1 MSFLKKA
8 GDLVYTFRFIR
19 MLVMKWPEWDAY
31 KEGII
36 DDNGKRVR
44 SVKIDSDAKRS
55 AWTPFIRL
63 CANIK
68 RLISK
73 IPGGGSRLGGFVSA
87 LYLIKENGNLKD
99 KDIKKILE
107 SVDINDLEFLSE
119 ENQWFIKE
127 DGTISP
133 GVYQVDEYKLLNNTF
148 EEMVFP
154 KDKIRIKEDT
164 SPVGQLFGIDVYL
177 ATHMRTNQPIYVT
190 NREIYK

>member
-1 MSFLKKA
+1 MSLLKTA

-19 MLVMKWPEWDAY
+19 MLVLKWPEWDAY
-31 KEGII
+31 KQGII
-36 DDNGKRVR
+36 DDSGKRIK
-44 SVKIDSDAKRS
+44 SVKIDTQAKKD

-68 RLISK
+68 RLVSK

-87 LYLIKENGNLKD
+87 LYLIKENGKLKD
-99 KDIKKILE
+99 KDIQKILE
-107 SVDINDLEFLSE
+107 SVDINDLDFLSE
-119 ENQWFIKE
+119 ENQWFMKE

-133 GVYQVDEYKLLNNTF
+133 GVYQVEEYKLLNSSL

-164 SPVGQLFGIDVYL
+164 RPVGKLFGIDVYT
-177 ATHMRTNQPIYVT
+177 ATHLRTNQQIYVT

>member
-1 MSFLKKA
+1 MSLLKTA

-19 MLVMKWPEWDAY
+19 MLVLKWPEWDAY
-31 KEGII
+31 KQGII
-36 DDNGKRVR
+36 DDNGKRIK
-44 SVKIDSDAKRS
+44 SVKLDTQEKKN

-87 LYLIKENGNLKD
+87 LYLIKENGKLKD
-99 KDIKKILE
+99 KDIQKILE
-107 SVDINDLEFLSE
+107 SVDINDLDFLSE
-119 ENQWFIKE
+119 ENQWFMRE

-133 GVYQVDEYKLLNNTF
+133 GVYQVEEYKLLNSSL

-164 SPVGQLFGIDVYL
+164 QPVGKLFGIDVYT
-177 ATHMRTNQPIYVT
+177 ATHLRTNQQIYVT

>member
-1 MSFLKKA
+1 MSLLKTA

-19 MLVMKWPEWDAY
+19 MLVLKWPEWDAY
-31 KEGII
+31 KQGII
-36 DDNGKRVR
+36 DDNGKRVK
-44 SVKIDSDAKRS
+44 SVKLDTQEKKN

-107 SVDINDLEFLSE
+107 SVDINDLDFLSE
-119 ENQWFIKE
+119 ENQWFMRE

-133 GVYQVDEYKLLNNTF
+133 GVYQVEEYKLLNNSL

-164 SPVGQLFGIDVYL
+164 RPVGKLFGIDVYT
-177 ATHMRTNQPIYVT
+177 ATHLRTNQQIYVT

>member
-19 MLVMKWPEWDAY
+19 MLVLKWPEWDAY
-31 KEGII
+31 KQGII
-36 DDNGKRVR
+36 DDNGKRIK
-44 SVKIDSDAKRS
+44 SVKIDTQAKKD

-68 RLISK
+68 RLVSK

-87 LYLIKENGNLKD
+87 LYLIKENGKLKD
-99 KDIKKILE
+99 KDIQKILD
-107 SVDINDLEFLSE
+107 SIDINDLDFLSE
-119 ENQWFIKE
+119 ENQWFMRE

-133 GVYQVDEYKLLNNTF
+133 GVYQVEEYKLLNNSL

-164 SPVGQLFGIDVYL
+164 RPVGKLFGIDVYT
-177 ATHMRTNQPIYVT
+177 ATHLRTNQQIYVT

>member
-1 MSFLKKA
+1 MSLLKTA

-19 MLVMKWPEWDAY
+19 MLVLKWPEWDAY
-31 KEGII
+31 KQGII
-36 DDNGKRVR
+36 DDNGKRVK
-44 SVKIDSDAKRS
+44 SVKIDTQAKKD

-68 RLISK
+68 RLVSK

-87 LYLIKENGNLKD
+87 LYLIKENGKLKD
-99 KDIKKILE
+99 KDIQKILE
-107 SVDINDLEFLSE
+107 SVDINDLDFLSE
-119 ENQWFIKE
+119 ENQWFMKE

-133 GVYQVDEYKLLNNTF
+133 GVYQVEEYKLLNNSL

-164 SPVGQLFGIDVYL
+164 RPVGKLFGIDVYT
-177 ATHMRTNQPIYVT
+177 ATHLRTNQQIYVT

>member
-1 MSFLKKA
+1 MSLLKTA

-19 MLVMKWPEWDAY
+19 MLVLKWPEWDAY
-31 KEGII
+31 KQGII
-36 DDNGKRVR
+36 DDNGKRIK
-44 SVKIDSDAKRS
+44 SVKLDTQEKKN

-99 KDIKKILE
+99 KDIQKILE
-107 SVDINDLEFLSE
+107 SVDINDLDFLSE
-119 ENQWFIKE
+119 ENQWFMRE

-133 GVYQVDEYKLLNNTF
+133 GVYQVEEYKLLNSSL

-154 KDKIRIKEDT
+154 KDKIRIKQDT
-164 SPVGQLFGIDVYL
+164 QPVGKLFGIDVYT
-177 ATHMRTNQPIYVT
+177 ATHLRTNQQIYVT

>member
-1 MSFLKKA
+1 MSLLKTA

-19 MLVMKWPEWDAY
+19 MLVLKWPEWDAY
-31 KEGII
+31 KQGII
-36 DDNGKRVR
+36 DDNGKRIK
-44 SVKIDSDAKRS
+44 SVKLDTQEKKN

-87 LYLIKENGNLKD
+87 LYLIKENGKLKD
-99 KDIKKILE
+99 KDIQKILE
-107 SVDINDLEFLSE
+107 SVDINDLDFLSE
-119 ENQWFIKE
+119 ENQWFMRE

-133 GVYQVDEYKLLNNTF
+133 GVYQVEEYKLLNNSL

-154 KDKIRIKEDT
+154 KDKIKIKEDT
-164 SPVGQLFGIDVYL
+164 RPVGKLFGIDVYP
-177 ATHMRTNQPIYVT
+177 ATHLRTNQQIYIT

>member
-1 MSFLKKA
+1 MSLLKTA

-19 MLVMKWPEWDAY
+19 MLVLKWPEWDAY
-31 KEGII
+31 KQGII
-36 DDNGKRVR
+36 DDSGKRIK
-44 SVKIDSDAKRS
+44 SVKIDTQAKKD

-68 RLISK
+68 RLVSK

-87 LYLIKENGNLKD
+87 LYLIKENGKLKD
-99 KDIKKILE
+99 KDIQKILE
-107 SVDINDLEFLSE
+107 SVDINDLDFLSE
-119 ENQWFIKE
+119 ENQWFMKE

-133 GVYQVDEYKLLNNTF
+133 GVYQVEEYKLLNNSL

-164 SPVGQLFGIDVYL
+164 RPVGKLFGIDVYT
-177 ATHMRTNQPIYVT
+177 ATHLRTNQQIYVT

>member
-1 MSFLKKA
+1 MSLLKTA

-19 MLVMKWPEWDAY
+19 MLVLKWPEWDAY
-31 KEGII
+31 KQGII
-36 DDNGKRVR
+36 DDNGKRIK
-44 SVKIDSDAKRS
+44 SVKLDTQAKKD

-87 LYLIKENGNLKD
+87 LYLIKENGKLKD
-99 KDIKKILE
+99 KDIQKILE
-107 SVDINDLEFLSE
+107 SVDINDLDFLSE
-119 ENQWFIKE
+119 ENQWFMRE

-133 GVYQVDEYKLLNNTF
+133 GVYQVEEYKLLNSSL

-164 SPVGQLFGIDVYL
+164 QPVGKLFGIDVYT
-177 ATHMRTNQPIYVT
+177 ATHLRTNQQIYVT

>member
-19 MLVMKWPEWDAY
+19 MLVLKWPEWDAY
-31 KEGII
+31 KLGII
-36 DDNGKRVR
+36 DKDGKRIK
-44 SVKIDSDAKRS
+44 STKIDGDEMRS

>member
-1 MSFLKKA
+1 MSLLKTA
-8 GDLVYTFRFIR
+8 GDLVYTFRFIK
-19 MLVMKWPEWDAY
+19 MLVLKWPEWDAY

-36 DDNGKRVR
+36 DDNGKRIK
-44 SVKIDSDAKRS
+44 SVKIDTQAKKN

-68 RLISK
+68 RLVSK

-87 LYLIKENGNLKD
+87 LYLIKENGKLKD
-99 KDIKKILE
+99 KDIQKILE
-107 SVDINDLEFLSE
+107 SVNIDDLDFLSE
-119 ENQWFIKE
+119 ENQWFMRD

-133 GVYQVDEYKLLNNTF
+133 GVYQVEEYKLLNSSL

-164 SPVGQLFGIDVYL
+164 HPVGKLFGIDVYL
-177 ATHMRTNQPIYVT
+177 ATHLRTNQPIYIT

>member
-1 MSFLKKA
+1 MSLLKTA

-19 MLVMKWPEWDAY
+19 MLVLKWPEWDAY
-31 KEGII
+31 KQGII
-36 DDNGKRVR
+36 DDNGKRVK
-44 SVKIDSDAKRS
+44 SVKIDTQAKKD

-68 RLISK
+68 RLVSK

-99 KDIKKILE
+99 KDIQKILD
-107 SVDINDLEFLSE
+107 SVDINDLDFLSE
-119 ENQWFIKE
+119 ENQWFMRE

-133 GVYQVDEYKLLNNTF
+133 GVYQVEEYKLLNNSL

-164 SPVGQLFGIDVYL
+164 RPVGKLFGIDVYT
-177 ATHMRTNQPIYVT
+177 ATHLRTNQQIYVT

>member
-1 MSFLKKA
+1 MSLLKTA

-19 MLVMKWPEWDAY
+19 MLVLKWPEWDAY
-31 KEGII
+31 KQGII
-36 DDNGKRVR
+36 DDNGKRIK
-44 SVKIDSDAKRS
+44 SVKLDTQAKKD

-87 LYLIKENGNLKD
+87 LYLIKENGKLKD
-99 KDIKKILE
+99 KDIQKILE
-107 SVDINDLEFLSE
+107 SVDINDLDFLSE
-119 ENQWFIKE
+119 ENQWFMRE

-133 GVYQVDEYKLLNNTF
+133 GVYQVEEYKLLNSSL

-164 SPVGQLFGIDVYL
+164 RPVGKLFGIDVYT
-177 ATHMRTNQPIYVT
+177 ATHLRTNQQIYVT

>member
-1 MSFLKKA
+1 MSLLKTA

-19 MLVMKWPEWDAY
+19 MLVLKWPEWDAY
-31 KEGII
+31 KQGII
-36 DDNGKRVR
+36 DDKGKRVK
-44 SVKIDSDAKRS
+44 SVKIDTQAKKD

-68 RLISK
+68 RLVSK

-87 LYLIKENGNLKD
+87 LYLIKENGKLKD
-99 KDIKKILE
+99 KDIQKILD
-107 SVDINDLEFLSE
+107 SVDINDLDFLSE
-119 ENQWFIKE
+119 ENQWFMRE

-133 GVYQVDEYKLLNNTF
+133 GVYQVEEYKLLNNSL

-164 SPVGQLFGIDVYL
+164 RPVGKLFGIDVYT
-177 ATHMRTNQPIYVT
+177 ATHLRTNQQIYVT

>member
-1 MSFLKKA
+1 MSLLKTA

-19 MLVMKWPEWDAY
+19 MLVLKWPEWDAY

-36 DDNGKRVR
+36 DDNGKRIK
-44 SVKIDSDAKRS
+44 SVKVDTQAKKN

-87 LYLIKENGNLKD
+87 LYLIKENGKLKD
-99 KDIKKILE
+99 KDIQKILE
-107 SVDINDLEFLSE
+107 SVDINDLDFLSE
-119 ENQWFIKE
+119 ENQWFMRE

-133 GVYQVDEYKLLNNTF
+133 GVYQVEEYKLLNSSL

-164 SPVGQLFGIDVYL
+164 RPVGKLFGIDVYP
-177 ATHMRTNQPIYVT
+177 ATHLRTNQPIYIT

>member
-19 MLVMKWPEWDAY
+19 MLVLKWPEWDAY

-36 DDNGKRVR
+36 DENGKRVK
-44 SVKIDSDAKRS
+44 SVKIDSDAKRN
-55 AWTPFIRL
+55 AWTPFVRL

-68 RLISK
+68 RLVSK

-99 KDIKKILE
+99 KDIEKILE
-107 SVDINDLEFLSE
+107 SVDINDLDFLSE
-119 ENQWFIKE
+119 ENQWFMRE

-133 GVYQVDEYKLLNNTF
+133 GVYQVNEYKLLNATF

-154 KDKIRIKEDT
+154 KDRVRIKEDAL
-164 SPVGQLFGIDVYL
+164 PVGQLFGINVYS
-177 ATHMRTNQPIYVT
+177 ATHLKTNQQVYIT

>member
-1 MSFLKKA
+1 MSLLKTA

-19 MLVMKWPEWDAY
+19 MLVLKWPEWDAY
-31 KEGII
+31 KQGII
-36 DDNGKRVR
+36 DDNGKRIK
-44 SVKIDSDAKRS
+44 SVKIDTQAKKD

-68 RLISK
+68 RLVSK

-107 SVDINDLEFLSE
+107 SVDINDLDFLSE
-119 ENQWFIKE
+119 ENQWFVRE

-133 GVYQVDEYKLLNNTF
+133 GVYQVEEYKLLNNSL

-164 SPVGQLFGIDVYL
+164 RPVGKLFGIDVYT
-177 ATHMRTNQPIYVT
+177 ATHLRTNQQIYIT

>member
-1 MSFLKKA
+1 MSLLKTA

-19 MLVMKWPEWDAY
+19 MLVLKWPEWDAY
-31 KEGII
+31 KQGII
-36 DDNGKRVR
+36 DDNGKRVK
-44 SVKIDSDAKRS
+44 SVKIDTQAKKD

-68 RLISK
+68 RLVSK

-87 LYLIKENGNLKD
+87 LYLIKENGKLKD
-99 KDIKKILE
+99 KDIQKILE
-107 SVDINDLEFLSE
+107 SVDINDLDFLSE
-119 ENQWFIKE
+119 ENQWFMKE

-133 GVYQVDEYKLLNNTF
+133 GVYQVEEYKLLNSSL

-164 SPVGQLFGIDVYL
+164 RPVGKLFGIDVYT
-177 ATHMRTNQPIYVT
+177 ATHLRTNQQIYVT

>member
-1 MSFLKKA
+1 MSILKKA
-8 GDLVYTFRFIR
+8 GDLLYTFRFIR
-19 MLVMKWPEWDAY
+19 MLVLKWPEWDAY

-36 DDNGKRVR
+36 DDNGKRVK
-44 SVKIDSDAKRS
+44 SVKIDSEAKRA

-154 KDKIRIKEDT
+154 KDKIRIKEDAL
-164 SPVGQLFGIDVYL
+164 PVGQLFGIDVYL

>member
-1 MSFLKKA
+1 MSLLKTA

-19 MLVMKWPEWDAY
+19 MLVLKWPEWDAY
-31 KEGII
+31 KQGII
-36 DDNGKRVR
+36 DDNGKRIK
-44 SVKIDSDAKRS
+44 SVKLDTQEKKN

-99 KDIKKILE
+99 KDIQKILE
-107 SVDINDLEFLSE
+107 SVDINDLDFLSE
-119 ENQWFIKE
+119 ENQWFMRE

-133 GVYQVDEYKLLNNTF
+133 GVYQVEEYKLLNSSL

-164 SPVGQLFGIDVYL
+164 QPVGKLFGIDVYT
-177 ATHMRTNQPIYVT
+177 ATHLRTNQQIYVT

>member
-1 MSFLKKA
+1 MSLLKTA

-19 MLVMKWPEWDAY
+19 MLVLKWPEWDAY
-31 KEGII
+31 KQGII
-36 DDNGKRVR
+36 DDNGKRIK
-44 SVKIDSDAKRS
+44 SVKLDTQEKKN

-87 LYLIKENGNLKD
+87 LYLIKENGKLKD
-99 KDIKKILE
+99 KDIQKILE
-107 SVDINDLEFLSE
+107 SVDINDLDFLSE
-119 ENQWFIKE
+119 ENQWFMRE

-133 GVYQVDEYKLLNNTF
+133 GVYQVEEYKLLNNSL

-154 KDKIRIKEDT
+154 KDKIKIKEDT
-164 SPVGQLFGIDVYL
+164 RPVGKLFGIDVYS
-177 ATHMRTNQPIYVT
+177 ATHLRTNQQIYIT

>member
-1 MSFLKKA
+1 MSLLKTA
-8 GDLVYTFRFIR
+8 GDLVYTFRFIK
-19 MLVMKWPEWDAY
+19 MLVLKWPEWDAY

-36 DDNGKRVR
+36 DDNGKRIK
-44 SVKIDSDAKRS
+44 SVKIDTQAKKN

-68 RLISK
+68 RLVSK

-87 LYLIKENGNLKD
+87 LYLIKENGKLKD
-99 KDIKKILE
+99 KDIQKILE
-107 SVDINDLEFLSE
+107 SVNIDDLDFLSE
-119 ENQWFIKE
+119 ENQWFMRD

-133 GVYQVDEYKLLNNTF
+133 GVYQVEEYKLLNSSL

-164 SPVGQLFGIDVYL
+164 RPVGKLFGIDVYP
-177 ATHMRTNQPIYVT
+177 ATHLRTNQPIYIT

>member
-1 MSFLKKA
+1 MSLLKTA

-19 MLVMKWPEWDAY
+19 MLVLKWPEWDAY
-31 KEGII
+31 KQGII
-36 DDNGKRVR
+36 DDNGKRVK
-44 SVKIDSDAKRS
+44 SVKLDTQEKKN

-87 LYLIKENGNLKD
+87 LCLIKENGNLND

-107 SVDINDLEFLSE
+107 SVDINDLDFLSE
-119 ENQWFIKE
+119 ENQWFMRE

-133 GVYQVDEYKLLNNTF
+133 GVYQVEEYKLLNNSL

-164 SPVGQLFGIDVYL
+164 RPVGKLFGIDVYT
-177 ATHMRTNQPIYVT
+177 ATHLRTNQQIYVT

>member
-1 MSFLKKA
+1 MSLLKTA
-8 GDLVYTFRFIR
+8 GDLVYTFRFIK
-19 MLVMKWPEWDAY
+19 MLVLKWPEWDAY

-36 DDNGKRVR
+36 DDNGKRIK
-44 SVKIDSDAKRS
+44 SVKIDTQAKKN

-68 RLISK
+68 RLVSK

-87 LYLIKENGNLKD
+87 LYLIKENGKLKD
-99 KDIKKILE
+99 KDIQKILE
-107 SVDINDLEFLSE
+107 SVNIDDLDFLSE
-119 ENQWFIKE
+119 ENQWFMRD

-133 GVYQVDEYKLLNNTF
+133 GVYQVEEYKLLNSSL

-164 SPVGQLFGIDVYL
+164 RPVGKLFGIDVYL
-177 ATHMRTNQPIYVT
+177 ATHLRTNQPIYIT

>member
-19 MLVMKWPEWDAY
+19 MLVLKWPEWDAY
-31 KEGII
+31 KLGII
-36 DDNGKRVR
+36 DKDGKRIK
-44 SVKIDSDAKRS
+44 STKIDGDEMRS

-87 LYLIKENGNLKD
+87 LYLIKE
-99 KDIKKILE
+99 
-107 SVDINDLEFLSE
+107 SVDINDLDFLSE
-119 ENQWFIKE
+119 ENQWFMKE

-133 GVYQVDEYKLLNNTF
+133 GVYQVEEYKLLNNTF
-148 EEMVFP
+148 EEMVYP
-154 KDKIRIKEDT
+154 KDKVRIKED
-164 SPVGQLFGIDVYL
+164 SKPVGQLFGIDVYL
-177 ATHMRTNQPIYVT
+177 ATHLRTNQPVYVT
-190 NREIYK
+190 NREIYR

>member
-19 MLVMKWPEWDAY
+19 MLVLKWPEWDAY
-31 KEGII
+31 KLGII
-36 DDNGKRVR
+36 DKDGKRIK
-44 SVKIDSDAKRS
+44 STKIDGDEMRS

-154 KDKIRIKEDT
+154 KDKIRIKEDA

>member
-1 MSFLKKA
+1 MSLLKTA

-19 MLVMKWPEWDAY
+19 MLVLKWPEWDAY
-31 KEGII
+31 KQGII
-36 DDNGKRVR
+36 DDNGKRIK
-44 SVKIDSDAKRS
+44 SVKLDTQAKKD

-99 KDIKKILE
+99 KDIQKILE
-107 SVDINDLEFLSE
+107 SVDINDLDFLSE
-119 ENQWFIKE
+119 ENQWFMRE

-133 GVYQVDEYKLLNNTF
+133 GVYQVEEYKLLNSSL

-164 SPVGQLFGIDVYL
+164 QPVGKLFGIDVYT
-177 ATHMRTNQPIYVT
+177 ATHLRTNQQIYVT

>member
-19 MLVMKWPEWDAY
+19 MLVLKWPEWDAY
-31 KEGII
+31 KLGII
-36 DDNGKRVR
+36 DKDGKRIK
-44 SVKIDSDAKRS
+44 STKIDGDEMRS

-119 ENQWFIKE
+119 EN
-127 DGTISP
+127 
-133 GVYQVDEYKLLNNTF
+133 
-148 EEMVFP
+148 
-154 KDKIRIKEDT
+154 
-164 SPVGQLFGIDVYL
+164 
-177 ATHMRTNQPIYVT
+177 
-190 NREIYK
+190 

>member
-1 MSFLKKA
+1 MSLLKTA

-19 MLVMKWPEWDAY
+19 MLVLKWPEWDAY
-31 KEGII
+31 KQGII
-36 DDNGKRVR
+36 DDNGKRIK
-44 SVKIDSDAKRS
+44 SVKIDTQAKKD

-68 RLISK
+68 RLVSK

-87 LYLIKENGNLKD
+87 LYLIKENGKLKD
-99 KDIKKILE
+99 KDIQKILE
-107 SVDINDLEFLSE
+107 SVDINDLDFLSE

-133 GVYQVDEYKLLNNTF
+133 GVYQVEEYKLLNSSL

-164 SPVGQLFGIDVYL
+164 RPVGKLFGIDVYT
-177 ATHMRTNQPIYVT
+177 ATHLRTNQQIYVT

>member
-1 MSFLKKA
+1 MSLLKTA

-19 MLVMKWPEWDAY
+19 MLVLKWPEWDAY
-31 KEGII
+31 KQGII
-36 DDNGKRVR
+36 DDNGKRIK
-44 SVKIDSDAKRS
+44 SVKIDTQAKKD

-68 RLISK
+68 RLVSK

-87 LYLIKENGNLKD
+87 LYLIKENGKLKD
-99 KDIKKILE
+99 KDIQKILE
-107 SVDINDLEFLSE
+107 SVDINDLDFLSE
-119 ENQWFIKE
+119 ENQWFMKE

-133 GVYQVDEYKLLNNTF
+133 GVYQVEEYKLLNNSL

-164 SPVGQLFGIDVYL
+164 RPVGKLFGIDVYT
-177 ATHMRTNQPIYVT
+177 ATHLRTNQQIYVT

>member
-19 MLVMKWPEWDAY
+19 MLVLKWPEWDAY
-31 KEGII
+31 KLGII
-36 DDNGKRVR
+36 DKDGKRIK
-44 SVKIDSDAKRS
+44 STKIDGDEMRS

-154 KDKIRIKEDT
+154 KDKK
-164 SPVGQLFGIDVYL
+164 VHHQLANYL
-177 ATHMRTNQPIYVT
+177 ELMSILLL
-190 NREIYK
+190 I

>member
-1 MSFLKKA
+1 MSLLKTA

-19 MLVMKWPEWDAY
+19 MLVLKWPEWDAY
-31 KEGII
+31 KQGII
-36 DDNGKRVR
+36 DDNGKRVK
-44 SVKIDSDAKRS
+44 SVKIDTQAKKD

-68 RLISK
+68 RLVSK

-87 LYLIKENGNLKD
+87 LYLIKENGKLKD
-99 KDIKKILE
+99 KDIQKILE
-107 SVDINDLEFLSE
+107 SVDINDLDFLSE
-119 ENQWFIKE
+119 ENQWFMKE

-133 GVYQVDEYKLLNNTF
+133 GVYQVEEYKLLNSSL

-154 KDKIRIKEDT
+154 KDKIRIKEDAR
-164 SPVGQLFGIDVYL
+164 PVGKLFGIDVYT
-177 ATHMRTNQPIYVT
+177 ATHLRTNQQIYVT